1 MIKNLTSSEP
11 MNYNKKVHRFIHNKK
26 EKVMPNNDVINKLL
40 AVEDK
45 FTEIQSIVT
54 MLNIWVKE
62 KDYELIPIMN
72 ILNNK
77 MDDLVN
83 VFRK

>member
-1 MIKNLTSSEP
+1 
-11 MNYNKKVHRFIHNKK
+11 MNMSR
-26 EKVMPNNDVINKLL
+26 KVMPNNDVINKLL

-83 VFRK
+83 AFRK

>member
-1 MIKNLTSSEP
+1 
-11 MNYNKKVHRFIHNKK
+11 
-26 EKVMPNNDVINKLL
+26 MPNNDVINKLL

-83 VFRK
+83 AFRK

>member
-1 MIKNLTSSEP
+1 
-11 MNYNKKVHRFIHNKK
+11 MNMSR
-26 EKVMPNNDVINKLL
+26 KVMPNNDVINKLL

-54 MLNIWVKE
+54 MLNICVKE

-83 VFRK
+83 AFRK

>member
-1 MIKNLTSSEP
+1 
-11 MNYNKKVHRFIHNKK
+11 
-26 EKVMPNNDVINKLL
+26 MPNNDVINKLL

-83 VFRK
+83 AF